1 MKGALGVALSVAVAL
16 AFAISLARA
25 PASSADDVFQ
35 AMAVLR
41 PAAPEPAP
49 DIAFVALDG
58 RPVRVTDLRGKPVL
72 LGFFATW

>member
-1 MKGALGVALSVAVAL
+1 MKRAGGDALSIAL
-16 AFAISLARA
+16 ALALAVSVAGARA
-25 PASSADDVFQ
+25 ARADDVFQ

-49 DIAFVALDG
+49 EVEFVSLEG
-58 RPVRVTDLRGKPVL
+58 RPVRLTDLRGKPVL